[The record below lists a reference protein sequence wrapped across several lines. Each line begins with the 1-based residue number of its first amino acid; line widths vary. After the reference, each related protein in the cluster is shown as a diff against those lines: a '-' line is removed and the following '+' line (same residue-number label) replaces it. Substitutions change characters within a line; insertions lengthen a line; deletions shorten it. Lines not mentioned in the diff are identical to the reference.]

1 MGTISLAA
9 HVGGSKVLGII
20 PKALTATNITWMTV
34 GTEIQVSTM
43 HERIYKMLEKS
54 DAFIALPG
62 GYGTLEKKFQ
72 MLSWS
77 QLNIHRKPIGLL
89 NVNNFFDGLLSF
101 LNHAVEQNFI
111 SHSARQLLVSASTAD
126 ELIDKL
132 QRFVHAPDPVM
143 VQIDWSEQGSKKRSY
158 QQSPIQ
164 NFSGSYLGLKHNY
177 SAFGDQP
184 NKLLVDRPRTP
195 ENLLLE
201 TAYTWVCNLFVVTHY
216 YIPTRRFE
224 LLQAD
229 HRHDIGPLVVAVE
242 PEEDPVENTEEDS
255 KGLDDY
261 IPLSY
266 SPELMDPE
274 DLDP

>member
-1 MGTISLAA
+1 MGTVSLAA

-20 PKALTATNITWMTV
+20 PKALTATNITGMTV

-43 HERIYKMLEKS
+43 HERISKMLEKS

-62 GYGTLEKKFQ
+62 GYGTLEEIFQ

-132 QRFVHAPDPVM
+132 QHFVHAPDPVM
-143 VQIDWSEQGSKKRSY
+143 AQLDWSEQGSKKR
-158 QQSPIQ
+158 
-164 NFSGSYLGLKHNY
+164 
-177 SAFGDQP
+177 
-184 NKLLVDRPRTP
+184 
-195 ENLLLE
+195 
-201 TAYTWVCNLFVVTHY
+201 
-216 YIPTRRFE
+216 RFD
-224 LLQAD
+224 L
-229 HRHDIGPLVVAVE
+229 
-242 PEEDPVENTEEDS
+242 T
-255 KGLDDY
+255 
-261 IPLSY
+261 LS
-266 SPELMDPE
+266 L
-274 DLDP
+274 